1 MSVVEEESSKEKTNS
16 RDCFFWNKTREKIK
30 TLLLETRNGFYSP
43 CIMKLYKKF
52 KTSHLKNSNYLSKKG
67 TIFGKKS
74 FMKKKVVFYLIHLIQ
89 TTNTNLEFL
98 QQFLFTYFVSKYWQD
113 KSFKLRPK
121 YIKKCQYNSL
131 HKENKNTLQHLK
143 LGKLKFGI
151 GKIGCLMSW
160 TRYKFRMIVIYTMK
174 RLCCAVLGAA
184 LGNHHI
190 TIEWLSKTR
199 VTSRYVSSKSILSSK
214 ISTQQKHSN

>member
-1 MSVVEEESSKEKTNS
+1 MHG
-16 RDCFFWNKTREKIK
+16 I
-30 TLLLETRNGFYSP
+30 LLKRLNT
-43 CIMKLYKKF
+43 
-52 KTSHLKNSNYLSKKG
+52 
-67 TIFGKKS
+67 
-74 FMKKKVVFYLIHLIQ
+74 YLIC
-89 TTNTNLEFL
+89 TNPSSLEHFSALNSFQGNNSVCEVKIANLHKFNNQKSIVIAYIIPENMISEKFCISFTSYKEPIRISNFCSE
-98 QQFLFTYFVSKYWQD
+98 FLFTYFISKYWQD
-113 KSFKLRPK
+113 KSFTLRPK